1 MSFLKGEMTMAML
14 DINFHSNTLGKHH
27 EFKVF
32 LPETIDMF
40 ENNDVQPLRTLTVL
54 HGLSS
59 DHTMFSRYTNLEMY
73 ANEHNLAVI
82 LPNADHSFYLNMKYG
97 HSYLDHIKEVWQY
110 AHNILPLSKKRE
122 DNYISGNSM
131 GGFGAF
137 YVSFNFPELFSKTIP
152 MSGALGV
159 DEDFLNFDWYD
170 FDIQSLIG
178 EHTKIKGSE
187 LDSEAIIHRA
197 IEIHGK
203 ENLPEIYV
211 LCGTD
216 DFLIE
221 SNKTFIEQLKSANL
235 NVESQFKSGGHTWSY
250 WNESIRDAVDWI
262 FKDIEVDKS
271 RQIINW
277 VG

>member
-14 DINFHSNTLGKHH
+14 DINFHSTTLGKHH

-40 ENNDVQPLRTLTVL
+40 ENNDVHPLRTLTVL

-59 DHTMFSRYTNLEMY
+59 VHTMFSRYTNLEVY

-97 HSYLDHIKEVWQY
+97 HSYLDHIKEVRHY
-110 AHNILPLSKKRE
+110 AHHILPLSKKRE
-122 DNYISGNSM
+122 DNYISVNSM
-131 GGFGAF
+131 CGFGAF
-137 YVSFNFPELFSKTIP
+137 YVSFNFIELFSKTIP

-159 DEDFLNFDWYD
+159 DEDFLNLDWYD

-187 LDSEAIIHRA
+187 LDSETIIHRA
-197 IEIHGK
+197 IETHGK
-203 ENLPEIYV
+203 ENLPEI
-211 LCGTD
+211 
-216 DFLIE
+216 
-221 SNKTFIEQLKSANL
+221 
-235 NVESQFKSGGHTWSY
+235 
-250 WNESIRDAVDWI
+250 
-262 FKDIEVDKS
+262 
-271 RQIINW
+271 
-277 VG
+277 